1 MSHLDNDIRGRSEG
15 HVDEMS
21 CLQYLEGLLE
31 RPRALELSAHTEQC
45 SACRALLRS
54 LERETRMLSFALRE
68 QEETVPARLLAG
80 PGRERTPW
88 GWIVSFGLAAS
99 GAYWVWTSIIDPW
112 QAQLAQAGFGGSDL
126 LSLLFFQSAIWK
138 GWGTMWTMIQALA
151 VISLGLVG
159 FLLLRRSLRRW
170 NTIALVMTA
179 LAVALGFPTGA
190 KAIEVHKSEPNYTL
204 PADQV
209 VKDDVFV
216 AGQTI
221 SIDGTVDGDLYLAG
235 QSFTING
242 HVTGDVIAAGSML
255 EINGTVDG
263 NVRGFLSFLTLRGKV
278 GKNITTFTSTTLT
291 TYPKSEIGW
300 GAILFSQDVSLE
312 GRINRGISGTIAR
325 AYLDGYIGGDVNVKA
340 NNYFHIGPLAQLQ
353 GKVKYAGPNQPVIAA
368 GAKLANPIDVRI
380 QAKSTNPDYIFSGL
394 SLWHK
399 ILFWGAAFIFGL
411 VLLFVAPGFFNETVQ
426 TADRFGLSLGVG
438 AVMMIA
444 TPVLVFLACITVVGL
459 AIGISTAL
467 LYLIS
472 IYASKIF
479 FAAWLGRGIIHW
491 GRIKTS
497 GSSEVTQQPFRTT
510 TASGAMVGQM
520 ALGLFL
526 IYVIRMVPYV
536 GFWATLLAVF
546 WGFGAM
552 AITLFNRMRPGS
564 VAIAA

>member
-1 MSHLDNDIRGRSEG
+1 MSHFDREIRGHNEG

-45 SACRALLRS
+45 ADCRALLRT
-54 LERETRMLSFALRE
+54 LERETKMLSFALRE
-68 QEETVPARLLAG
+68 QEEPVPARLLAG
-80 PGRERTPW
+80 PARERTPW

-112 QAQLAQAGFGGSDL
+112 QAQMAQAGFGGSDL
-126 LSLLFFQSAIWK
+126 LSMVFFQSALWK
-138 GWGTMWTMIQALA
+138 GWDTMWTMVQALA
-151 VISLGLVG
+151 VVSLGLVG

-170 NTIALVMTA
+170 NTIALMMAA
-179 LAVALGFPTGA
+179 LAVVLAMPFSAGA
-190 KAIEVHKSEPNYTL
+190 MEFHKSGPNYTL
-204 PADQV
+204 PADKV
-209 VKDDVFV
+209 IKDDLFV
-216 AGQTI
+216 VGNTVR
-221 SIDGTVDGDLYLAG
+221 IDGTVDGDLFLFG
-235 QSFTING
+235 QTFTING
-242 HVTGDVIAAGSML
+242 HVTGDVIVGGSIL
-255 EINGTVDG
+255 TINGKVDG
-263 NVRGFLSFLTLRGKV
+263 NVRGSLGLFNLHGTI
-278 GKNITTFTSTTLT
+278 GKNLMLFTGTVATDPQS
-291 TYPKSEIGW
+291 SIGW
-300 GAILFSQDVSLE
+300 SAILYCGECTLD
-312 GRINRGISGTIAR
+312 GRIERGISGTLGQAT
-325 AYLDGYIGGDVNVKA
+325 LNGYIGGDVDVRAKQM
-340 NNYFHIGPLAQLQ
+340 FSVGSEAQVQ
-353 GKVKYAGPNQPVIAA
+353 GIFKYVGPNQPIVAA
-368 GAKLANPIDVRI
+368 GAKLASPIAVKI
-380 QAKSTNPDYIFSGL
+380 QERNTSPDYIFSGA

-399 ILFWGAAFIFGL
+399 ILFWGAAFVFGL

-444 TPVLVFLACITVVGL
+444 TPVLVFLACITIVGL

-472 IYASKIF
+472 TYAAKIF

-491 GRIKTS
+491 GRSKTS
-497 GSSEVTQQPFRTT
+497 GSSEVTQQSFQTA

-526 IYVIRMVPYV
+526 IYAIRMVPYV
-536 GFWATLLAVF
+536 GFWTTILAVF

-552 AITLFNRMRPGS
+552 AITLFNRMKPGS